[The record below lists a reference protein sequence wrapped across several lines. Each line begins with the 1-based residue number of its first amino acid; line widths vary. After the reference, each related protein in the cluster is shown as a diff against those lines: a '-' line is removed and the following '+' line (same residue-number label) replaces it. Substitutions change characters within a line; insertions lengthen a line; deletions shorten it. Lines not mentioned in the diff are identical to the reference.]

1 MAEQEAADLN
11 AGRIRLADLH
21 DDDYDYGGKRGRKK
35 KGKKKGRQYW
45 NDTQNEV
52 VDDEDESTGA
62 FNDAK
67 VPDEDVTIND
77 ENDTTILDCDEMKV
91 ENVDSLL
98 SECDAGEGCAP
109 QQESSPERQ
118 TAIEVTVD
126 ANIEDDLCHGVNDI
140 EIEILDSSGDES
152 SEEELDSWRCEV
164 CRKDFKSD
172 KQLENH
178 VRSKKHKDALKKY
191 QIKLR
196 KESEKNAFRDIMD
209 EIEE

>member
-45 NDTQNEV
+45 NATQDEV

-91 ENVDSLL
+91 ENVESLL

-109 QQESSPERQ
+109 QQAEP
-118 TAIEVTVD
+118 ANEVTVD

-152 SEEELDSWRCEV
+152 SEEEPDSWICEI

-172 KQLENH
+172 KQFENH
-178 VRSKKHKDALKKY
+178 VRSKKHKDA
-191 QIKLR
+191 
-196 KESEKNAFRDIMD
+196 
-209 EIEE
+209 EEVPN

>member
-45 NDTQNEV
+45 NATQDEV

-91 ENVDSLL
+91 ENVESLL

-109 QQESSPERQ
+109 QQAEP
-118 TAIEVTVD
+118 ANEVTVD

-152 SEEELDSWRCEV
+152 SEEEPDSWICEI

-172 KQLENH
+172 KQFENH
-178 VRSKKHKDALKKY
+178 VRSKKHKEAVKKY

-196 KESEKNAFRDIMD
+196 KEAEKNSFQDIMD

>member
-45 NDTQNEV
+45 NATQNEV
-52 VDDEDESTGA
+52 VDDEDESGA

-67 VPDEDVTIND
+67 VPAEDVTIND
-77 ENDTTILDCDEMKV
+77 ENATTILDCDELKV
-91 ENVDSLL
+91 ENYESLL
-98 SECDAGEGCAP
+98 SESDAGEGCAAK
-109 QQESSPERQ
+109 QNVEH
-118 TAIEVTVD
+118 AIEFIVD
-126 ANIEDDLCHGVNDI
+126 ANIEYDLCHGVNDI
-140 EIEILDSSGDES
+140 EIESIESSGDKS
-152 SEEELDSWRCEV
+152 SEEEPDSWICEI

-172 KQLENH
+172 KQFENH
-178 VRSKKHKDALKKY
+178 VRSKKHKDAVKKY

-196 KESEKNAFRDIMD
+196 KEAEKNAFRDIMD

>member
-35 KGKKKGRQYW
+35 KGKKKSRQYR
-45 NDTQNEV
+45 NAAQNEV
-52 VDDEDESTGA
+52 VDDKDESTAA

-67 VPDEDVTIND
+67 VLHEDATIND
-77 ENDTTILDCDEMKV
+77 ENDTTILDCDEIKV
-91 ENVDSLL
+91 ENVESLL
-98 SECDAGEGCAP
+98 SECDAAEVCAAH
-109 QQESSPERQ
+109 QNVEH
-118 TAIEVTVD
+118 AVEVIVD

-140 EIEILDSSGDES
+140 EIESLDSSGDVS
-152 SEEELDSWRCEV
+152 SEEEPDSWICEI

-172 KQLENH
+172 KQFENH
-178 VRSKKHKDALKKY
+178 VRSKKHKEAVKKY

-196 KESEKNAFRDIMD
+196 KEAEKNSFQDIMD